1 MSNRC
6 TSEGLS
12 GVIHVLLL
20 WLRLITV
27 SGVVYN
33 INLDVRCDC
42 SLIPPGTWVLKENLN
57 ILRAN
62 NKSQSGQRL
71 SEGILS
77 PELRIVARYC
87 CNQHWG
93 LSGNVKRQIF
103 FHRTATSS
111 SISQRHRPRS
121 SKPLTP
127 NQNRARCNTSGIF
140 GERSKGNQPKQ

>member
-1 MSNRC
+1 MPFALQCFNFNSCNKCGNSKSIDDNGFEPVRGLLEFLWMTDLVDSN
-6 TSEGLS
+6 
-12 GVIHVLLL
+12 
-20 WLRLITV
+20 
-27 SGVVYN
+27 
-33 INLDVRCDC
+33 VRF
-42 SLIPPGTWVLKENLN
+42 EH
-57 ILRAN
+57 
-62 NKSQSGQRL
+62 QRL